1 MTSEEIKNAM
11 INFSPVVYNGI
22 EYERITA
29 YIYRIVKTHSAG
41 KYQTILQVELQDK
54 NTNSITIADAKKVE
68 LLKGAEK

>member
-1 MTSEEIKNAM
+1 MTSEEIKKAM
-11 INFSPVVYNGI
+11 HEFSPVVYNGI

-29 YIYRIVKTHSAG
+29 YIYRIIKTHGAG
-41 KYQTILQVELQDK
+41 LYKTILQVELQDK